1 MSDGFWRKVPG
12 YPNYQVSQDGQ
23 VRSLTRNKLLAQA
36 KNKRGYR
43 LVNLY
48 RDGRPRNF
56 LVHRLV
62 ASAFI
67 AVIPEGWE
75 VNHKDG
81 DKNNNAV
88 DNLEIVTPEQNR
100 LHAKRHGLLRRGER
114 NPRAK
119 LTEAEVRE
127 IRRRRAEGE
136 SVTLL
141 ARNYYVGERAI
152 FLICRR
158 ETWKHVA

>member
-1 MSDGFWRKVPG
+1 MRDDIWRNVPG
-12 YPNYQVSQDGQ
+12 YPNYQVSRDGQ
-23 VRSLTRNKLLAQA
+23 VRSLTRHKPLAQA
-36 KNKRGYR
+36 ENKRGYH

-48 RDGRPRNF
+48 RDGRPKNF

-62 ASAFI
+62 AAAFL

-81 DKNNNAV
+81 NKHNNHLE
-88 DNLEIVTPEQNR
+88 NLEIVTPEQNR
-100 LHAKRHGLLRRGER
+100 LHAKRHGLIRRGER

-119 LTEAEVRE
+119 LTESQVRD

-141 ARNYYVGERAI
+141 ARRYEVCERAVY
-152 FLICRR
+152 LICRR
-158 ETWKHVA
+158 ETWRDLD

>member
-1 MSDGFWRKVPG
+1 MRDAFWQNVPG
-12 YPNYQVSQDGQ
+12 YPNYQVSRDGQ
-23 VRSLTRNKLLAQA
+23 VRSLTRNKLLSQV

-48 RDGRPRNF
+48 REGRPRNF

-62 ASAFI
+62 ATAFI
-67 AVIPEGWE
+67 AAIPLGWE

-81 DKNNNAV
+81 NKDNNGV

-100 LHAKRHGLLRRGER
+100 LHAKQYGLIRRGER

-119 LTEAEVRE
+119 MTEAQVRD

-136 SVTLL
+136 TVMKL
-141 ARNYYVGERAI
+141 AREYDLGERAI
-152 FLICRR
+152 YLICGR
-158 ETWKHVA
+158 ETWRHLD